1 MELKQHLLEKEKD
14 IPTRNVDEY
23 GYSTVNS
30 AMDIYAKKERVSKI
44 QSEIEEL
51 KYNMKTLLEQMKQ
64 QIETAGN
71 TNKYRSIKLNETLQE
86 LKEVS
91 ETKFLVLIP
100 EYFTLKYSITCNKH
114 RRNKNMEY
122 FVGPFDW
129 QKCLNLIRSST
140 KS

>member
-1 MELKQHLLEKEKD
+1 MTLRMELKQHLLEKEKD
-14 IPTRNVDEY
+14 IPTRNDDEY

-30 AMDIYAKKERVSKI
+30 AMDIYAKKEGVRKI

-71 TNKYRSIKLNETLQE
+71 TNKYRNIKLNETLQE
-86 LKEVS
+86 LKKVS
-91 ETKFLVLIP
+91 EPKLSVLIP
-100 EYFTLKYSITCNKH
+100 EYIALKYHNTCN
-114 RRNKNMEY
+114 NMEY
-122 FVGPFDW
+122 FVGHIDW
-129 QKCLNLIRSST
+129 QKCLNLIRNLT